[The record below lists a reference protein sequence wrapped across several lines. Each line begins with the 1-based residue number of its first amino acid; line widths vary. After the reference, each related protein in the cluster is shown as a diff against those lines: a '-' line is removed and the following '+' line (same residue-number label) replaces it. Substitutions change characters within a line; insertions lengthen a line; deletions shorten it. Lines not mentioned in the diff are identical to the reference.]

1 MSDKLQP
8 LRGMKDLLPRD
19 HLVHRH
25 IIETART
32 IGSLYGYEEVSTPIL
47 EYTKVF
53 DRTLGDTSDV
63 VSKEMYSFLD
73 KSNDSVALRP
83 EFTAGIMR
91 AFISNGLQQDLPLKY
106 FSAGPIFRYDRPQAG
121 RQRQFHQFNF
131 ENIGNGTPYSD
142 AETIKLASH
151 ILAELGV
158 LADVTLEINS
168 LGCYESRKNYE
179 QALSDYFRGRFD
191 ELSEDS
197 KKRLENKPLR
207 ILDSKNETDKLIVL
221 DAPLLE
227 NFYTDEAASYF
238 AEVRRYL
245 DQLEVQYVVN
255 PRIVRGLDYYC
266 HTAFEF
272 TTTKL
277 GAQGTVLGGGR
288 YDGLAKLMGGPD
300 TPGIGFAA
308 GIERIAMMREYAPT
322 VPRAVYI
329 IPISP
334 ECTDF
339 AISLANKLRN
349 QHIHTIIDM
358 QGKVPKRLQR
368 AVEKNAR
375 FAVFIGTEEMASGK
389 FKLKDL
395 NTKTENELSLEQ
407 LIKAVKAF
415 SLR

>member
-1 MSDKLQP
+1 
-8 LRGMKDLLPRD
+8 MKDLLPRD

-25 IIETART
+25 IINTARA

-106 FSAGPIFRYDRPQAG
+106 FSAGPLFRYDRPQAG

-131 ENIGNGTPYSD
+131 ENIGSGTPYSD

-151 ILAELGV
+151 ILAKLGI
-158 LADVTLEINS
+158 LEDITLEINS

-179 QALSDYFRGRFD
+179 QALTGYFRKHFD

-197 KKRLENKPLR
+197 KKRLEKKPLR
-207 ILDSKNETDKLIVL
+207 IFDSKNEADKLISVE
-221 DAPLLE
+221 APLIE
-227 NFYTDEAASYF
+227 DFYTNEAANYF
-238 AEVRRYL
+238 AEVKKYL
-245 DQLEVQYVVN
+245 DHLEVKYVVN
-255 PRIVRGLDYYC
+255 PRLVRGFDYYC

-300 TPGIGFAA
+300 TPAIGFAA
-308 GIERIAMMREYAPT
+308 GIERIAMMRGYAPEA
-322 VPRAVYI
+322 PRSVYI
-329 IPISP
+329 IPVSS
-334 ECTDF
+334 ECTDY
-339 AISLANKLRN
+339 AIDLTNKLRMQN
-349 QHIHTIIDM
+349 IHTILDL

-368 AVEKNAR
+368 AVEKNAK
-375 FAVFIGTEEMASGK
+375 FAVFIGSEEMASGK

-395 NTKTENELSLEQ
+395 DSKTESELPLEQ
-407 LIKAVKAF
+407 LIKAVTDLK
-415 SLR
+415 